1 MKISKKSQAL
11 NIVEPSYFA
20 SLASLLWIALY
31 YLPVGGALLRLILPL
46 PISLLQLRRGTKVA
60 LDGIFIQ
67 ILLLTILMGPIR
79 GPLFLFPYGI
89 LSFWLGWCW
98 YKNKSW
104 WYSLSS
110 GILIGTFGFLI
121 RVFAL
126 SILVGENLWILVT
139 RASYRLIQYFASFV
153 DNFVSFV
160 DISWTPSLIFIQL
173 VAILLVIVQEFVY
186 VLTIHII
193 ANAVFPRLKSF
204 IPKPPNKIS
213 GFVDLSL

>member
-1 MKISKKSQAL
+1 MKITKKSQAL
-11 NIVEPSYFA
+11 DLIEPSYLA

-60 LDGIFIQ
+60 LNGIFVQ
-67 ILLLTILMGPIR
+67 ILLLIILMGPIR
-79 GPLFLFPYGI
+79 GPLFLFPYGT

-98 YKNKSW
+98 LKNKSW
-104 WYSLSS
+104 WFSLFS
-110 GILIGTFGFLI
+110 GILIGASGFLI

-139 RASYRLIQYFASFV
+139 RASYSLIQKFASII
-153 DNFVSFV
+153 
-160 DISWTPSLIFIQL
+160 DISWSPSITIIQL
-173 VAILLVIVQEFVY
+173 VAIFLVIFQEFVY

-193 ANAVFPRLKSF
+193 AYAVFPRLKAS
-204 IPKPPNKIS
+204 IPQPPNRIS

>member
-1 MKISKKSQAL
+1 MKITKKSQAL
-11 NIVEPSYFA
+11 DLIEPSYLA

-46 PISLLQLRRGTKVA
+46 PISLLQLRRGSKVA
-60 LDGIFIQ
+60 LNGIFIQ
-67 ILLLTILMGPIR
+67 ILLLIILMGPFR

-89 LSFWLGWCW
+89 LSLWLGWCW
-98 YKNKSW
+98 LKNKSW
-104 WYSLSS
+104 WFSIFS
-110 GILIGTFGFLI
+110 GILIGSSGFLI

-139 RASYRLIQYFASFV
+139 RASYGLIQKFASII
-153 DNFVSFV
+153 DS
-160 DISWTPSLIFIQL
+160 SWSPSVTIIQL
-173 VAILLVIVQEFVY
+173 VAIFLVIFQEFVY

-193 ANAVFPRLKSF
+193 AYAVFPRLKSS
-204 IPKPPNKIS
+204 IPQPPNRIS

>member
-1 MKISKKSQAL
+1 MKITKKSQAL
-11 NIVEPSYFA
+11 DLIEPSYLA

-60 LDGIFIQ
+60 LNGIFVQ
-67 ILLLTILMGPIR
+67 ILLLIILMGPIR
-79 GPLFLFPYGI
+79 GPLFLFPYGT

-98 YKNKSW
+98 LKNKSW
-104 WYSLSS
+104 WFSLFS
-110 GILIGTFGFLI
+110 GILIGASGFLI

-139 RASYRLIQYFASFV
+139 RASYGLIQKFASII
-153 DNFVSFV
+153 
-160 DISWTPSLIFIQL
+160 DISWTPSVTFIQL
-173 VAILLVIVQEFVY
+173 VAIFLVIFQEFVY

-193 ANAVFPRLKSF
+193 AYAVFPRLKSS
-204 IPKPPNKIS
+204 IPEPPKKIS
-213 GFVDLSL
+213 GFVDLRL

>member
-1 MKISKKSQAL
+1 MKITKKSQAL
-11 NIVEPSYFA
+11 NLIEPSYLA
-20 SLASLLWIALY
+20 SLASLLWMALY

-60 LDGIFIQ
+60 LDGVIIQ
-67 ILLLTILMGPIR
+67 TLLLIILMGPIR

-98 YKNKSW
+98 RKNKSW
-104 WYSLSS
+104 WFSLFS
-110 GILIGTFGFLI
+110 GIFLGVCGFLI

-139 RASYRLIQYFASFV
+139 RASYGLIQKFAYLI
-153 DNFVSFV
+153 
-160 DISWTPSLIFIQL
+160 DISWSPSLTLIQL
-173 VAILLVIVQEFVY
+173 VALLLILFQEFVY

-193 ANAVFPRLKSF
+193 AYAVFPRLKSF
-204 IPKPPNKIS
+204 IPQPPNKIS
-213 GFVDLSL
+213 GFVDLSF

>member
-1 MKISKKSQAL
+1 MKITKKSQAL
-11 NIVEPSYFA
+11 DLIEPSYLA

-60 LDGIFIQ
+60 LNGIFVQ
-67 ILLLTILMGPIR
+67 ILLLIILMGPIR
-79 GPLFLFPYGI
+79 GPLFLFPYGT

-98 YKNKSW
+98 LKNKSW
-104 WYSLSS
+104 WFSLFS
-110 GILIGTFGFLI
+110 GILIGASGFLI

-139 RASYRLIQYFASFV
+139 RASYGLIQKFASII
-153 DNFVSFV
+153 
-160 DISWTPSLIFIQL
+160 DISWTPSVTFIQL
-173 VAILLVIVQEFVY
+173 VAIFLVIFQEFVY

-193 ANAVFPRLKSF
+193 AYAVFPRLKSS
-204 IPKPPNKIS
+204 IPPPPNKIS

>member
-1 MKISKKSQAL
+1 MKITNKSQAL
-11 NIVEPSYFA
+11 NLIEPSYLA

-60 LDGIFIQ
+60 LDGILVQ
-67 ILLLTILMGPIR
+67 ILLLVILMGPIR
-79 GPLFLFPYGI
+79 GPLFLFPYGT

-98 YKNKSW
+98 LKNKSW
-104 WYSLSS
+104 WYSLFS
-110 GILIGTFGFLI
+110 GIFIGASGFLI

-139 RASYRLIQYFASFV
+139 RASYGLIQKIASLI
-153 DNFVSFV
+153 
-160 DISWTPSLIFIQL
+160 DITWSPSLILIQL
-173 VAILLVIVQEFVY
+173 VAILLIVFQEFVY
-186 VLTIHII
+186 VLTIHIV
-193 ANAVFPRLKSF
+193 AYAVFPRLKSS
-204 IPKPPNKIS
+204 IPQPPNRIS

>member
-1 MKISKKSQAL
+1 MKITKKSQAL
-11 NIVEPSYFA
+11 NLIEPSYLA

-46 PISLLQLRRGTKVA
+46 PISLLQLRRGTKIA
-60 LDGIFIQ
+60 FDGILIQ
-67 ILLLTILMGPIR
+67 ILLLIILMGPIR
-79 GPLFLFPYGI
+79 GPLFLFPYGT

-98 YKNKSW
+98 LKNKSW
-104 WYSLSS
+104 WYSLFS
-110 GILIGTFGFLI
+110 GILIGTAGFLL

-139 RASYRLIQYFASFV
+139 RASYGLIQKFASLI
-153 DNFVSFV
+153 
-160 DISWTPSLIFIQL
+160 DITSSPSLTLIQL
-173 VAILLVIVQEFVY
+173 VAILLVIFQEFVY

-193 ANAVFPRLKSF
+193 AYAVFPRLKSY
-204 IPKPPNKIS
+204 IPKPPNRIS

>member
-1 MKISKKSQAL
+1 MKITKKSQAL
-11 NIVEPSYFA
+11 DLIEPSYLA

-31 YLPVGGALLRLILPL
+31 YLPVGGALFRLILPL

-60 LDGIFIQ
+60 LDGIFVQ
-67 ILLLTILMGPIR
+67 ILLLIILMGPIR
-79 GPLFLFPYGI
+79 GPLFLFPYGT

-98 YKNKSW
+98 LKNKSW
-104 WYSLSS
+104 WFSLFS
-110 GILIGTFGFLI
+110 GILIGASGFLI

-139 RASYRLIQYFASFV
+139 RASYGLIQKFASII
-153 DNFVSFV
+153 
-160 DISWTPSLIFIQL
+160 DISWSPSTTFIQL
-173 VAILLVIVQEFVY
+173 VAIFLVIFQEFVY

-193 ANAVFPRLKSF
+193 AYAVFPRLKSS
-204 IPKPPNKIS
+204 IPQPPNKIS

>member
-1 MKISKKSQAL
+1 MKITKKSQAL
-11 NIVEPSYFA
+11 DLIEPSYLA

-60 LDGIFIQ
+60 LDGIFVQ
-67 ILLLTILMGPIR
+67 ILLLIILMGPIR
-79 GPLFLFPYGI
+79 GPLFLFPYGT

-98 YKNKSW
+98 LKNKSW
-104 WYSLSS
+104 WFSLFS
-110 GILIGTFGFLI
+110 GILIGASGFLI

-139 RASYRLIQYFASFV
+139 RASYGLIQRFASII
-153 DNFVSFV
+153 
-160 DISWTPSLIFIQL
+160 DISWSPSITLIQF
-173 VAILLVIVQEFVY
+173 VAMLLIIFQEFVY

-193 ANAVFPRLKSF
+193 AYAVFPRLKSS
-204 IPKPPNKIS
+204 IPKPPNRIS

>member
-1 MKISKKSQAL
+1 MKITKKSQAL
-11 NIVEPSYFA
+11 DLIEPSYLA

-60 LDGIFIQ
+60 LDGIFVQ
-67 ILLLTILMGPIR
+67 ILLLIILMGPIR
-79 GPLFLFPYGI
+79 GPLFLFPYGT

-98 YKNKSW
+98 LKNKSW
-104 WYSLSS
+104 WFSLFS
-110 GILIGTFGFLI
+110 GVLIGASGFLI

-139 RASYRLIQYFASFV
+139 RASYGLIQKFASLI
-153 DNFVSFV
+153 
-160 DISWTPSLIFIQL
+160 DISWSPSLTLIQL
-173 VAILLVIVQEFVY
+173 VAIFLVIFQEFVY

-193 ANAVFPRLKSF
+193 AYTVFPRLKSS
-204 IPKPPNKIS
+204 IPPPPEKIS
-213 GFVDLSL
+213 GFVDLGL

>member
-1 MKISKKSQAL
+1 MKITKKSQAL
-11 NIVEPSYFA
+11 NLIEPSYLA

-67 ILLLTILMGPIR
+67 ILLLMILMGPIR
-79 GPLFLFPYGI
+79 GPLFLFPYGT

-98 YKNKSW
+98 LRNKSW
-104 WYSLSS
+104 WFSLFS
-110 GILIGTFGFLI
+110 GILIGASGFLI

-139 RASYRLIQYFASFV
+139 RASYGLIQKFASII
-153 DNFVSFV
+153 
-160 DISWTPSLIFIQL
+160 DISWSPSLTLIQL
-173 VAILLVIVQEFVY
+173 VAIFLVIFQEFVY
-186 VLTIHII
+186 ILTIHII
-193 ANAVFPRLKSF
+193 AYAVFPRLKSS
-204 IPKPPNKIS
+204 IPEPPNRIS

>member
-1 MKISKKSQAL
+1 MKITKKSQAL
-11 NIVEPSYFA
+11 DLIEPSYLA

-60 LDGIFIQ
+60 LNGIFVQ
-67 ILLLTILMGPIR
+67 ILLLIILMGPIR
-79 GPLFLFPYGI
+79 GPLFLFPYGT

-98 YKNKSW
+98 LKNKSW
-104 WYSLSS
+104 WFSLFS
-110 GILIGTFGFLI
+110 GILIGASGFLI

-139 RASYRLIQYFASFV
+139 RASYGLIQKFALII
-153 DNFVSFV
+153 
-160 DISWTPSLIFIQL
+160 DISWTPSVTFIQL
-173 VAILLVIVQEFVY
+173 VAIFLVIFQEFVY

-193 ANAVFPRLKSF
+193 AYAVFPRLKSS
-204 IPKPPNKIS
+204 IPQPPNKIS
-213 GFVDLSL
+213 GFVDLRL

>member
-1 MKISKKSQAL
+1 MKITKKSQAL
-11 NIVEPSYFA
+11 DLIEPSYLA

-60 LDGIFIQ
+60 LNGIFVQ
-67 ILLLTILMGPIR
+67 ILLLIILMGPIR
-79 GPLFLFPYGI
+79 GPLFLFPYGT

-98 YKNKSW
+98 LKNKSW
-104 WYSLSS
+104 WFSLFS
-110 GILIGTFGFLI
+110 GILIGASGFLI

-139 RASYRLIQYFASFV
+139 RASYGLIQKFASII
-153 DNFVSFV
+153 
-160 DISWTPSLIFIQL
+160 DISWSPSTTFIQL
-173 VAILLVIVQEFVY
+173 VAIFLVIFQEFVY

-193 ANAVFPRLKSF
+193 AYAVFPRLKSS
-204 IPKPPNKIS
+204 IPQPPNKII
-213 GFVDLSL
+213 GFVDLRL